1 LSRREE
7 CSGARETLG
16 VGAHTAAS
24 ELEAVRSS
32 ARRLRDGSYLQR
44 RSASSSGARQSWME
58 RRAPGGGGLGRKRG
72 SEKPALSAPGWLCRR
87 PGAQIARRVSMRV
100 AALARFLPG
109 QMRRSRVMQQR
120 PASRCLRCEV
130 SGICW
135 RPYPKILQIHQLHLL
150 PSGGV
155 KYTVDKYRVRRGSRR
170 MHPKRRAT

>member
-72 SEKPALSAPGWLCRR
+72 SEKPALSAPGWSCRR
-87 PGAQIARRVSMRV
+87 PGAEVVRRISMRV
-100 AALARFLPG
+100 APARFLPG

-135 RPYPKILQIHQLHLL
+135 RPYPKILQIHPMYLFA
-150 PSGGV
+150 S
-155 KYTVDKYRVRRGSRR
+155 
-170 MHPKRRAT
+170 